1 MEDKKIYKIAL
12 LIDAENV
19 STSYM
24 KSIFDELAKYGDVT
38 FKRIYGDWTNQNM
51 SRWKT
56 PISEYAL
63 MPVQQFQ
70 NTTSKNSSDSALI
83 IDAMDILYSDSVNC
97 FCIVSSDSDFTRL
110 ITRMREDGNYVIGM
124 GEKKAP
130 KPLVRVCDKFVYLD
144 VISGSDDKDE
154 KPEKQKTGKVA
165 AAKAAVAEKPKTRNV
180 NRKTRALERDKI
192 DAAMKIID
200 EISGDDGY
208 ANFSEVY
215 NRLTKLFPDM
225 DAANYGYAKASDLF
239 ASSDAFILKKEAA
252 KGNKAFHM
260 PIGSTSETY
269 CAVLP
274 YSAAFILKKES
285 AKTLCAKKAKTR

>member
-1 MEDKKIYKIAL
+1 MKKNLKTTDAKGFDMEEKKLYKIAL

-144 VISGSDDKDE
+144 VISEASENTDKAE
-154 KPEKQKTGKVA
+154 KKTQPSSKSQKA
-165 AAKAAVAEKPKTRNV
+165 NSAQEKPKPRSV
-180 NRKTRALERDKI
+180 NRKTSALEKDKI

-215 NRLTKLFPDM
+215 NRLTKLYSDM

-239 ASSDAFILKKEAA
+239 AACDAFILKKESSN
-252 KGNKAFHM
+252 GNKAFH
-260 PIGSTSETY
+260 
-269 CAVLP
+269 VL
-274 YSAAFILKKES
+274 IRVNE
-285 AKTLCAKKAKTR
+285 

>member
-1 MEDKKIYKIAL
+1 MKTRPTTLKVNDAMEEGKIYKIAL

-19 STSYM
+19 SQSYM

-38 FKRIYGDWTNQNM
+38 FKRIYGDWTNQSM

-144 VISGSDDKDE
+144 VISGSDEEKSEKKADKN
-154 KPEKQKTGKVA
+154 
-165 AAKAAVAEKPKTRNV
+165 AKSSANKANPQTPAKTRNV
-180 NRKTRALERDKI
+180 NRKTRSLEHDKI
-192 DAAMKIID
+192 DAAMNIID

-215 NRLTKLFPDM
+215 NRLTKLYSDM

-239 ASSDAFILKKEAA
+239 AACDAFILKKESS
-252 KGNKAFHM
+252 KGNKAFH
-260 PIGSTSETY
+260 
-269 CAVLP
+269 VL
-274 YSAAFILKKES
+274 IRVNE
-285 AKTLCAKKAKTR
+285 

>member
-1 MEDKKIYKIAL
+1 MKTRPTTLKVNDAMEEGKIYKIAL

-19 STSYM
+19 SQSYM

-38 FKRIYGDWTNQNM
+38 FKRIYGDWTNQSM

-144 VISGSDDKDE
+144 VISGSDEEKSEKKADKN
-154 KPEKQKTGKVA
+154 
-165 AAKAAVAEKPKTRNV
+165 AKSSANKANPQTPAKTRNV
-180 NRKTRALERDKI
+180 NRKTRSLEHDKI
-192 DAAMKIID
+192 DAAMNIID

-215 NRLTKLFPDM
+215 NRLTKLYSDM

-239 ASSDAFILKKEAA
+239 AACDAFILKRSRQRA
-252 KGNKAFHM
+252 
-260 PIGSTSETY
+260 IRRST
-269 CAVLP
+269 
-274 YSAAFILKKES
+274 F
-285 AKTLCAKKAKTR
+285 

>member
-1 MEDKKIYKIAL
+1 MKKSVKTKGFESMEEGKIYKIAL

-19 STSYM
+19 SQSYM

-38 FKRIYGDWTNQNM
+38 FKRIYGDWTNQSM

-144 VISGSDDKDE
+144 VISGDDDE
-154 KPEKQKTGKVA
+154 KNDKKSDKNVKSSSKQTTNGGA
-165 AAKAAVAEKPKTRNV
+165 KTRNV
-180 NRKTRALERDKI
+180 NRKTRALEHDKI

-215 NRLTKLFPDM
+215 NRLTKLYSDM

-239 ASSDAFILKKEAA
+239 AACDAFILKKESS
-252 KGNKAFHM
+252 KGNKAFH
-260 PIGSTSETY
+260 
-269 CAVLP
+269 VL
-274 YSAAFILKKES
+274 IRVNE
-285 AKTLCAKKAKTR
+285 

>member
-1 MEDKKIYKIAL
+1 MKKSVDQKGIDSMEEGKIYKIAL

-19 STSYM
+19 SQSYM

-38 FKRIYGDWTNQNM
+38 FKRIYGDWTNQSM

-144 VISGSDDKDE
+144 VISDGDEDKSEKKSDRNVKTS
-154 KPEKQKTGKVA
+154 KQQQPQQTK
-165 AAKAAVAEKPKTRNV
+165 RNV
-180 NRKTRALERDKI
+180 NRKTRSLEHDKI

-215 NRLTKLFPDM
+215 NRLTKLYSDM

-239 ASSDAFILKKEAA
+239 AACDAFILKKESS
-252 KGNKAFHM
+252 KGNKAFH
-260 PIGSTSETY
+260 
-269 CAVLP
+269 VL
-274 YSAAFILKKES
+274 IRVNE
-285 AKTLCAKKAKTR
+285 

>member
-1 MEDKKIYKIAL
+1 MKKSVNQKGIDSMEEGKIYKIAL

-19 STSYM
+19 SQSYM

-38 FKRIYGDWTNQNM
+38 FKRIYGDWTNQSM

-144 VISGSDDKDE
+144 VISDGDEDKSEKKSDRNVKTS
-154 KPEKQKTGKVA
+154 KQQQPQQTK
-165 AAKAAVAEKPKTRNV
+165 RNV
-180 NRKTRALERDKI
+180 NRKTRSLEHDKI

-215 NRLTKLFPDM
+215 NRLTKLYSDM

-239 ASSDAFILKKEAA
+239 AACDAFILKKESS
-252 KGNKAFHM
+252 KGNKAFH
-260 PIGSTSETY
+260 
-269 CAVLP
+269 VL
-274 YSAAFILKKES
+274 IRVNE
-285 AKTLCAKKAKTR
+285 